1 MKRHARTRPY
11 GTSATPVVQTVI
23 ITYDECAE
31 LFLSSEEQHPF
42 SPEKLLD
49 LIERRAQERRV
60 CHSSLGYLTIQVGA
74 VCCHLSTTA
83 VQTLSLLYQRS
94 TAYQRTFPLC
104 QPFLLPGNSCL
115 A

>member
-1 MKRHARTRPY
+1 MKPSAHPCNY
-11 GTSATPVVQTVI
+11 GMSATPSTQTVI
-23 ITYDECAE
+23 ITYDETLQ

-60 CHSSLGYLTIQVGA
+60 RHSSLGYLTIQVGA

-83 VQTLSLLYQRS
+83 VQTLSLLYHRT
-94 TAYQRTFPLC
+94 TAYHRTFPLC
-104 QPFLLPGNSCL
+104 QPFPLPGTSCL
-115 A
+115 

>member
-1 MKRHARTRPY
+1 MKPSAHPCNY
-11 GTSATPVVQTVI
+11 GTPATPSTLTVI
-23 ITYDECAE
+23 ITYDETLQ

-60 CHSSLGYLTIQVGA
+60 RHSSRGYLTIPLGA
-74 VCCHLSTTA
+74 ICCHLSTTA

-94 TAYQRTFPLC
+94 TAYQRTFPSC
-104 QPFLLPGNSCL
+104 QPFLLPGGTCL